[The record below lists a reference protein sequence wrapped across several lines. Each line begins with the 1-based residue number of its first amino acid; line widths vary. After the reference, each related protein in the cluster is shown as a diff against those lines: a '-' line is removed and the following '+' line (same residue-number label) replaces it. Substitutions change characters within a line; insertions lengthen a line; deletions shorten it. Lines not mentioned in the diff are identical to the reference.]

1 MTTFAES
8 HLGDM
13 IHLRGILVRL
23 LAHDKTWDLPLR
35 LLDEPAPCGGPH
47 CRALVCEALTPDGRR
62 VHLHRLGSR
71 EIDVLEPDRGSELA
85 AHEGED
91 LAETAKKSKPPAW
104 KPWSSADDPEARAEQ
119 ADFDDDTPNEEGD
132 DEQ

>member
-8 HLGDM
+8 HVGDT

-35 LLDEPAPCGGPH
+35 LLDEPAPCGDRG
-47 CRALVCEALTPDGRR
+47 CGALVCEALTPDGRR

-71 EIDVLEPDRGSELA
+71 EIDVLESSSVSA
-85 AHEGED
+85 AHGGDD
-91 LAETAKKSKPPAW
+91 LAENGTKPTVRGGPML
-104 KPWSSADDPEARAEQ
+104 PLDIEDDYRRGQ
-119 ADFDDDTPNEEGD
+119 DT
-132 DEQ
+132 